1 MSRAVAYAY
10 DLLHDDRATKRRRKQ
25 IAMKRK
31 VLIDRVQKL
40 RRNIAKGGRRSRIDR
55 DFAEFQRFLIAEWFG
70 RADEVDGEGNVIRP
84 GIKATQADPDF
95 RTRYRMGRH
104 LFLKIYEDIIDPM
117 KGCKY
122 FRKEKNRAGIEG
134 PSALMKLVAAFRQ
147 LCYGIPAHLVEEISL
162 CRKDCARKSLIE
174 FCQWVEVRYAA
185 EFLGVWKEADFL
197 RELKINEERGF
208 PGMLGSIDC
217 THWTWRCCPH
227 AWQGMFQGR
236 NKKRSVVMEA
246 VASKDLYFWHAF
258 VGVPGSCNDI
268 NCLDRSPFALNYLQS
283 RAKDFPFLVNGKQY
297 HGAYFLA
304 DDIYPPHSYFM
315 KTVPIPNG
323 INECNFA
330 KEQESVRK
338 DVERAFGILQ
348 TRFWIVCNAARTHKL
363 ENLIETWRACVILHN
378 MIFRDEQVIHSFSLP
393 HVTHHSH
400 SNHNFF
406 VVIRC
411 R

>member
-1 MSRAVAYAY
+1 
-10 DLLHDDRATKRRRKQ
+10 
-25 IAMKRK
+25 
-31 VLIDRVQKL
+31 
-40 RRNIAKGGRRSRIDR
+40 
-55 DFAEFQRFLIAEWFG
+55 
-70 RADEVDGEGNVIRP
+70 
-84 GIKATQADPDF
+84 
-95 RTRYRMGRH
+95 
-104 LFLKIYEDIIDPM
+104 
-117 KGCKY
+117 
-122 FRKEKNRAGIEG
+122 
-134 PSALMKLVAAFRQ
+134 
-147 LCYGIPAHLVEEISL
+147 
-162 CRKDCARKSLIE
+162 
-174 FCQWVEVRYAA
+174 
-185 EFLGVWKEADFL
+185 
-197 RELKINEERGF
+197 
-208 PGMLGSIDC
+208 
-217 THWTWRCCPH
+217 
-227 AWQGMFQGR
+227 
-236 NKKRSVVMEA
+236 MEA

-297 HGAYFLA
+297 HGAYFLE
-304 DDIYPPHSYFM
+304 DGIYPPHSYFV
-315 KTVPIPNG
+315 KTVPIPHG

-348 TRFWIVCNAARTHKL
+348 TRFWIVCNAARTQKL